1 MAQTDADEIAAI
13 RRFSRF
19 YTRQIGLLEEGLL
32 DSPFS
37 LTEARILYELAH
49 RDGLTASDLGRDLA
63 LDAGYLSRILKAF
76 ETKGLVAR
84 APAAHDGR
92 SSVLALTATGRDA
105 FAPLNSASQAAV
117 TALIARLSP
126 RERQRLICAMSG
138 IENLLTEAPDQSFL
152 LRPHRVGDIGWITHR
167 QAVLY
172 AQEYGWDESFE
183 ALVAEIGAAFLQ
195 TADPARERA
204 WIAERGGEIVGS
216 VFLVRDTDEIAK
228 LRLLYVEPTAR
239 GLGIGRK
246 LVAECI
252 AFAREAGYAS
262 MVLWTN
268 DVLVSARRI
277 YEAAGF
283 TLAAEERHHSF
294 GHDLVGQ
301 NWRLKL

>member
-1 MAQTDADEIAAI
+1 MAGDDGDIAAI

-32 DSPFS
+32 RSPFS

-49 RDGLTASDLGRDLA
+49 REGLTAGELRRDLA
-63 LDAGYLSRILKAF
+63 LDAGYLSRILKTF
-76 ETKGLVAR
+76 ENKGLVAR

-92 SSVLALTATGRDA
+92 SSVLALTPAGRTA
-105 FAPLNSASQAAV
+105 FAPLNEASQAAV
-117 TALIARLSP
+117 AALIARLS
-126 RERQRLICAMSG
+126 RGERRRLTDAMHG
-138 IENLLTEAPDQSFL
+138 IETLLGEAPDESLL
-152 LRPHRVGDIGWITHR
+152 LRPHRVGDIGWVTHR

-183 ALVAEIGAAFLQ
+183 ALVAEIGAAFLK
-195 TADPARERA
+195 TADAARERA
-204 WIAERGGEIVGS
+204 WIAELRGEIVGS
-216 VFLVRDTDEIAK
+216 VFLVRESDAIAK
-228 LRLLYVEPTAR
+228 LRLLYVEPAAR
-239 GLGIGRK
+239 GLGIGRR

-252 AFAREAGYAS
+252 AFAREAGYRS
-262 MVLWTN
+262 IVLWTN

-283 TLAAEERHHSF
+283 ELAAEERHRSF

-301 NWRLKL
+301 NWQLTL